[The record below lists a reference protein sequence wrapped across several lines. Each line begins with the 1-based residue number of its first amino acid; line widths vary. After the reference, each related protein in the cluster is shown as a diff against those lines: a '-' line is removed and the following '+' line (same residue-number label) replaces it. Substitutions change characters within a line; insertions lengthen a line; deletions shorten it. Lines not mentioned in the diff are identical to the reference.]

1 MLGAT
6 FFFSATMNFILARWI
21 VVSPAG
27 STAFNEELGRLTL
40 MSYPMIAI
48 PATLMMLLVLYYI
61 GRAIHQLTGLKLT
74 ECLHTAQ

>member
-1 MLGAT
+1 
-6 FFFSATMNFILARWI
+6 
-21 VVSPAG
+21 
-27 STAFNEELGRLTL
+27 
-40 MSYPMIAI
+40 MIAI